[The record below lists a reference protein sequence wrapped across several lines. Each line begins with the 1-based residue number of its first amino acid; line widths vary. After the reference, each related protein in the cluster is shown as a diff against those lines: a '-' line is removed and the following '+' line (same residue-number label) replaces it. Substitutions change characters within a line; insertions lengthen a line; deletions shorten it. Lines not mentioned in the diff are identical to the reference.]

1 MTWLWIVPL
10 MLIAFS
16 LNMRLYLG
24 IMLAVLCY
32 FTFFS
37 FSPPEIAIQRFIA
50 PALNTSLLAI
60 PFFVMLG
67 TLMAHSGVA
76 ERIIDVALLLVGRV
90 TGGLALTN
98 ILVSSLLGG
107 LSASNL
113 ADSAMLTR
121 MMVPEMERH
130 GYDRGFSAAVTAA
143 GSLITPII
151 PPGIALIIYAL
162 IADVSVA
169 NMFMAGVLPGI
180 LCAMLLMITV
190 YMVSAKRGYR
200 PKEMRRATRAEAGLT
215 LLRSW
220 PAFVLI
226 LVIIGGIRLG
236 IFTPTEA
243 GAVAV
248 VAIVLIGTLLHRTMT
263 FSDILNSVYNAG
275 KSTASVLLIIMAS
288 GALAW
293 IFSNEKAGVA
303 FAQFITNITDNKY
316 LFLVALNIALLFFG
330 MLMEGTALMIILVP
344 LLKPTLAVMGI
355 DPVHFGIILILNLS
369 IGTLTP
375 PVGTVMLV
383 VSQLANVDV
392 MRFTKAAV
400 PLYLALFVALGLVIF
415 IPGISLWLPYM
426 MH

>member
-1 MTWLWIVPL
+1 MTWLWIIPL
-10 MLIAFS
+10 MLLAFA

-24 IMLAVLCY
+24 ILLAVLCY

-37 FSPPEIAIQRFIA
+37 FTPPEIAIQRFIA

-76 ERIIDVALLLVGRV
+76 ERIIDVALLLVGRIR
-90 TGGLALTN
+90 GGLALTN

-169 NMFMAGVLPGI
+169 SMFMAGIIPGL
-180 LCAMLLMITV
+180 LCAFLLMVTA
-190 YMVSAKRGYR
+190 YLVSVKRGYLPKSMKR
-200 PKEMRRATRAEAGLT
+200 PTPREAGVT

-220 PAFVLI
+220 PAFLLI
-226 LVIIGGIRLG
+226 IVIIGGIRLG

-248 VAIVLIGTLLHRTMT
+248 LAIILIGTLLHRTMT
-263 FSDILNSVYNAG
+263 FGDILNSVYSAG

-288 GALAW
+288 GALGW
-293 IFSNEKAGVA
+293 IFSNEKAGLA
-303 FAQFITNITDNKY
+303 FAEMITHFTTNKY
-316 LFLVALNIALLFFG
+316 LFLITLNIALIFFG
-330 MLMEGTALMIILVP
+330 MLIEGTALMIILVP
-344 LLKPTLAVMGI
+344 LLKPTLMSMGI
-355 DPVHFGIILILNLS
+355 DPVHFGIIMILNMS

-400 PLYLALFVALGLVIF
+400 PFYIALFIALGLVIF
-415 IPGISLWLPYM
+415 IPEISLLLP
-426 MH
+426 HLSQ